1 MSGQP
6 IDLAACDIRTA
17 ADVPEG
23 TRFEDALAE
32 LEECVDR
39 LEGGEAG
46 LDDALVLFRRGAAL
60 QAWCEARLDEIRAQ
74 VEELTGTTGSGG
86 PPEDPG
92 S

>member
-1 MSGQP
+1 MSGNP
-6 IDLAACDIRTA
+6 IDLAACEIGTV

-39 LEGGEAG
+39 LESGDAG

-74 VEELTGTTGSGG
+74 VEELTAGSADDGAG
-86 PPEDPG
+86 VAG

>member
-1 MSGQP
+1 MSGQS
-6 IDLAACDIRTA
+6 IDLAGCEIRTA

-23 TRFEDALAE
+23 TRFEDAIAE

-39 LEGGEAG
+39 LESGEAG

-74 VEELTGTTGSGG
+74 VEELTGGG
-86 PPEDPG
+86 ADDDDGAVGP
-92 S
+92 